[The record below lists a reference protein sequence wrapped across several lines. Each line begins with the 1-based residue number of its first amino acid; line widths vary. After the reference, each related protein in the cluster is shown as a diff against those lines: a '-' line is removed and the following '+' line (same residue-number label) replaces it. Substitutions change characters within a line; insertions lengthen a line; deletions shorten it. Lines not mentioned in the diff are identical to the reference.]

1 VTHREAAVPHRLPGV
16 EPIDVAGTIG
26 VVSMAARILPAI
38 EAVTIAHAAGPV
50 TLASGL
56 TVVAGHGSADAP
68 PCDVTIV
75 CGGPG
80 WRKQLQDAVM
90 LALLRSLDDGRDE
103 VARIIEYLGWLSL
116 RGLRPG
122 QRPRSGRGHRGWRA
136 IAELGCGAAACP
148 EKSRWPAGGAGRL
161 AG

>member
-90 LALLRSLDDGRDE
+90 LALLRSLDE
-103 VARIIEYLGWLSL
+103 VLS
-116 RGLRPG
+116 PS
-122 QRPRSGRGHRGWRA
+122 P
-136 IAELGCGAAACP
+136 AA
-148 EKSRWPAGGAGRL
+148 
-161 AG
+161 

>member
-1 VTHREAAVPHRLPGV
+1 
-16 EPIDVAGTIG
+16 
-26 VVSMAARILPAI
+26 
-38 EAVTIAHAAGPV
+38 
-50 TLASGL
+50 
-56 TVVAGHGSADAP
+56 
-68 PCDVTIV
+68 VTIV

-90 LALLRSLDDGRDE
+90 LAFLRSLDDGRDE